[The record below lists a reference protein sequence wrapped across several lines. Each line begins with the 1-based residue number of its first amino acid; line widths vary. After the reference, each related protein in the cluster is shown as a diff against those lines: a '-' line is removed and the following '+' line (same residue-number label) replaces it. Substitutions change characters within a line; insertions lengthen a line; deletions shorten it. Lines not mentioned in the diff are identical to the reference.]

1 MLGGTQ
7 LLAGARS
14 VSHRTSA
21 TVTSHNACEMCCPT
35 MGHHVHLSR
44 LSGAT
49 CSRRHRLS
57 AHIW

>member
-1 MLGGTQ
+1 MLGDTR
-7 LLAGARS
+7 LPARARS

-21 TVTSHNACEMCCPT
+21 TVTRHNTCEMFCPT
-35 MGHHVHLSR
+35 MEHHVHVGR

-57 AHIW
+57 AHIL